1 MRSMIHADAAAAAAR
16 EEKEAAEVAV
26 VAPKKKE
33 AIEAAMA
40 ATAVTTAP
48 VSRCVS
54 ETSEALASSAKKTL
68 GEYCAMLCC
77 DVVC

>member
-1 MRSMIHADAAAAAAR
+1 MRSMIPADAGN
-16 EEKEAAEVAV
+16 V
-26 VAPKKKE
+26 
-33 AIEAAMA
+33 A
-40 ATAVTTAP
+40 ATSPAVILQAIAQLLESAQQSTAP